1 MHHFLRGDPAF
12 WISRVDRFAQI
23 CDTLEAMTPSFSS
36 RPTGSLSPIRTLRLR
51 RRLPVVLL
59 AILLVNQ
66 VFNPARI
73 WVGVMLALAVMLGMA
88 YLWARQLR
96 DHLHGTRSQ
105 RGTWILAGDL
115 LSETFTVENH
125 SSFPA
130 LAVEVVDHSDLP
142 GYHPDWV
149 ATVDVRGSQSYP
161 REGRCQRRGVF
172 TLGPWELRSG
182 DPLGIFSVR
191 VEYPEARSILI
202 YPRAMVLPDLQ
213 LPRGDAAGAART
225 HRPSRLYTTT
235 VASVRPYVAGDPLRA
250 IHWRQTAH
258 HGEFMVK
265 EFDLEPS
272 GDLWIALDLDAAVQ
286 QGEGARSTLEYAIT
300 LTASLATEMLA
311 ENRRVGLVAQGHLI
325 PPQPGQMQLWRILE
339 VLARADPVSGAP
351 AARLLDDLRPNVGRG
366 RTVVGYHPLHRSGL
380 DRPLAATG
388 QPGQRAGSAAA
399 GRAFV
404 CGGRCDGWRQGGSHS
419 NPARAAGGT
428 WRAQPRHRQR
438 LRVPPGAH
446 DHPHAHG
453 TAHAVSHGPG
463 HPGRGERGSLDALCC
478 GWRSGTIAR
487 HVSNRYG
494 KRWQSGLEVFEGAI
508 LPGSVITG
516 G

>member
-1 MHHFLRGDPAF
+1 
-12 WISRVDRFAQI
+12 
-23 CDTLEAMTPSFSS
+23 MTPSFSV

-88 YLWARQLR
+88 YFWARQLR

-115 LSETFTVENH
+115 LSETFTVENY

-161 REGRCQRRGVF
+161 RQGRCQRRGVF
-172 TLGPWELRSG
+172 TLGPWELRTG
-182 DPLGIFSVR
+182 DPLGIFSVS
-191 VEYPEARSILI
+191 VAYPETRSILI

-311 ENRRVGLVAQGHLI
+311 ENRRVGLAAQGHLI
-325 PPQPGQMQLWRILE
+325 APQPGQMQLWRILE

-366 RTVVGYHPLHRSGL
+366 RTVVVITPSTDPVWTGHLLQLANQGNAPAVLLL
-380 DRPLAATG
+380 DAPSFAEEGAGNGDGAAATASM
-388 QPGQRAGSAAA
+388 RALLAEHGVPSHVIDSGFDFRPVHTITRTRTELRTLSAT
-399 GRAFV
+399 GRV
-404 CGGRCDGWRQGGSHS
+404 I
-419 NPARAAGGT
+419 
-428 WRAQPRHRQR
+428 
-438 LRVPPGAH
+438 RVE
-446 DHPHAHG
+446 
-453 TAHAVSHGPG
+453 VS
-463 HPGRGERGSLDALCC
+463 E
-478 GWRSGTIAR
+478 
-487 HVSNRYG
+487 
-494 KRWQSGLEVFEGAI
+494 EV
-508 LPGSVITG
+508 
-516 G
+516 

>member
-1 MHHFLRGDPAF
+1 MPL
-12 WISRVDRFAQI
+12 
-23 CDTLEAMTPSFSS
+23 
-36 RPTGSLSPIRTLRLR
+36 
-51 RRLPVVLL
+51 VLL
-59 AILLVNQ
+59 VILLVNQ

-73 WVGVMLALAVMLGMA
+73 WVGVMLALAAMLGMA

-96 DHLHGTRSQ
+96 DHLHGSRVQ

-115 LSETFTVENH
+115 LSETFTVENQ

-142 GYHPDWV
+142 GYRPDWV
-149 ATVDVRGSQSYP
+149 ATLDVRGSQSYP
-161 REGRCQRRGVF
+161 RHGRCQRRGVF
-172 TLGPWELRSG
+172 TLGPWELRTG

-191 VEYPEARSILI
+191 VQYSETRSILI

-272 GDLWIALDLDAAVQ
+272 GDLWIVLDLDADVQ
-286 QGEGARSTLEYAIT
+286 RGDGARSTLEYAIT
-300 LTASLATEMLA
+300 LTASLASEMLA
-311 ENRRVGLVAQGHLI
+311 ENRRVGLAAQGHLI

-351 AARLLDDLRPNVGRG
+351 AARLLNDLRQNVGRG
-366 RTVVGYHPLHRSGL
+366 RTVVAITPSTDPVWIGHLLQLANQGNAPAVLLLDAPSFALDAAAEVQGGAASATAAMRGLLAENGVPSHVIDSGFEF
-380 DRPLAATG
+380 RPVHTITRTRTELRTLSATG
-388 QPGQRAGSAAA
+388 
-399 GRAFV
+399 
-404 CGGRCDGWRQGGSHS
+404 
-419 NPARAAGGT
+419 
-428 WRAQPRHRQR
+428 
-438 LRVPPGAH
+438 RVIRVE
-446 DHPHAHG
+446 
-453 TAHAVSHGPG
+453 VS
-463 HPGRGERGSLDALCC
+463 E
-478 GWRSGTIAR
+478 
-487 HVSNRYG
+487 
-494 KRWQSGLEVFEGAI
+494 EV
-508 LPGSVITG
+508 
-516 G
+516 

>member
-1 MHHFLRGDPAF
+1 M
-12 WISRVDRFAQI
+12 
-23 CDTLEAMTPSFSS
+23 
-36 RPTGSLSPIRTLRLR
+36 
-51 RRLPVVLL
+51 LL
-59 AILLVNQ
+59 TILLVNQ

-125 SSFPA
+125 SSFPV

-149 ATVDVRGSQSYP
+149 ATVDVHGSQSYP

-272 GDLWIALDLDAAVQ
+272 GDLWIALDLDATVQ

-300 LTASLATEMLA
+300 LTASLVTEMLA

-366 RTVVGYHPLHRSGL
+366 RTVVVITPSTDPVWIGHLLQLANQGNAPAVLLL
-380 DRPLAATG
+380 DAPSFAEDGAANGDGAAATASMRG
-388 QPGQRAGSAAA
+388 LLAEHGVPSHVIDSGFEFRPVHTITRTRTELRTLSAT
-399 GRAFV
+399 GRV
-404 CGGRCDGWRQGGSHS
+404 I
-419 NPARAAGGT
+419 
-428 WRAQPRHRQR
+428 
-438 LRVPPGAH
+438 RVE
-446 DHPHAHG
+446 
-453 TAHAVSHGPG
+453 VS
-463 HPGRGERGSLDALCC
+463 E
-478 GWRSGTIAR
+478 
-487 HVSNRYG
+487 
-494 KRWQSGLEVFEGAI
+494 EV
-508 LPGSVITG
+508 
-516 G
+516 